1 MQTLV
6 LFFFSSVVVLAN
18 GAVPCDHLDAIKS
31 LECKPLLG
39 KLAGEMAKH
48 SDMPP
53 PDELKQFSTMCQEA
67 LSCMEGI
74 KCDVL
79 RNATVL
85 IAKTCT
91 GINLMSGP
99 FGKCIDTLRSTP
111 PSLKKYPCGRFLQTE
126 KGRPGNCQM
135 YQDEFECT
143 KKLTKDKC
151 GEEAVESMKKH
162 MDYILGMMECDAK
175 E

>member
-1 MQTLV
+1 MQTEA
-6 LFFFSSVVVLAN
+6 SI
-18 GAVPCDHLDAIKS
+18 G
-31 LECKPLLG
+31 
-39 KLAGEMAKH
+39 
-48 SDMPP
+48 
-53 PDELKQFSTMCQEA
+53 STH
-67 LSCMEGI
+67 
-74 KCDVL
+74 
-79 RNATVL
+79 
-85 IAKTCT
+85 
-91 GINLMSGP
+91 
-99 FGKCIDTLRSTP
+99 
-111 PSLKKYPCGRFLQTE
+111 CGRSLVILSPENDFQ